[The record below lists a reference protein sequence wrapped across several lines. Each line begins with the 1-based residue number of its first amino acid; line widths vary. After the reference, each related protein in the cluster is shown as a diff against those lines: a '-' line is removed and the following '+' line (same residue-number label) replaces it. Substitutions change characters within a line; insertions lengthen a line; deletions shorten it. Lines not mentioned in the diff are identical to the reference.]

1 MLLKDILEVRTYT
14 LAPEAHVYILYSL
27 YRKIEEAIKPIR
39 SLKSISQKSGLRNL
53 TIFFLVR
60 R

>member
-1 MLLKDILEVRTYT
+1 MLLKDILEVGTYT
-14 LAPEAHVYILYSL
+14 LAPEARVYILYSL

-39 SLKSISQKSGLRNL
+39 SLKSISKKSGLRNL